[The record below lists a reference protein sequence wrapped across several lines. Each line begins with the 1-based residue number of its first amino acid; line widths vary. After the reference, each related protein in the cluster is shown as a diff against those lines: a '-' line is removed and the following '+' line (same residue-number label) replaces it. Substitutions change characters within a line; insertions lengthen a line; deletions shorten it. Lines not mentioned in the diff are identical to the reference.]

1 MTRNRRIRD
10 QVLIL
15 QAIGDVRQELKVAEA
30 MGGQSSQLYAILG
43 RLVSLYALLNVE
55 QLERAALDSDTRDDH
70 DIEEAA

>member
-1 MTRNRRIRD
+1 MANRRIRD

-15 QAIGDVRQELKVAEA
+15 QAIGDVRQELRTAEA

-55 QLERAALDSDTRDDH
+55 QLEQVAMNSDTRDDH
-70 DIEEAA
+70 DIKEAA

>member
-1 MTRNRRIRD
+1 MANRRIRD

-15 QAIGDVRQELKVAEA
+15 QAIGDVRQELKTAEA

-55 QLERAALDSDTRDDH
+55 QLEQVAMDSDTRDDH
-70 DIEEAA
+70 DIKEAA